1 MKFDYKEII
10 DEICSKNFWPRLLI
24 MFISVLIL
32 SLNYN
37 IFLLHNDLV
46 IGGTSGIATIVH
58 SHINIDPG
66 IFILICNIILLI
78 ISFITLGRKQ
88 TGMTIIGSLLFP
100 VLISLTANISKIIVS
115 NIHIEEFILI
125 AIISGILDGIGNG
138 FIYKAGYSTGGTD
151 IIMQIIDKYGN
162 IPRGTASFLV
172 NFVVVALGALTFG
185 LNKALYAIIIIAINS
200 VLVDRIMLGISSS
213 KVFYIQ
219 TDKKEEV
226 ERFIKEEMH
235 TGYTIIHTDRGN
247 KDKDKNLI
255 MCVLSTRDYYM
266 VKNVIQTIDPE
277 AFLMISDCYE
287 VYGGQR
293 KPQFPFI

>member
-1 MKFDYKEII
+1 MKFDYKQII
-10 DEICSKNFWPRLLI
+10 DEIRSKNFWPRILI
-24 MFISVLIL
+24 MIGSVLIL

-37 IFLLHNDLV
+37 IFLLQNDLV

-58 SHINIDPG
+58 SHININPG
-66 IFILICNIILLI
+66 TFILICNIILLI
-78 ISFITLGRKQ
+78 ISFIALGRKQ
-88 TGMTIIGSLLFP
+88 TGMTIVGSLLFP
-100 VLISLTANISKIIVS
+100 IFISLTTGISETIV
-115 NIHIEEFILI
+115 NHIQIEEFILI

-138 FIYKAGYSTGGTD
+138 FIYKTGYSTGGTD

-162 IPRGTASFLV
+162 IPRGTASFIV
-172 NFVVVALGALTFG
+172 NFIVVALGALTFG

-226 ERFIKEEMH
+226 ERFLKKEMH

-247 KDKDKNLI
+247 KDGDKNLI

-266 VKNVIQTIDPE
+266 VKNVIQTIDPN
-277 AFLMISDCYE
+277 AFLIISDCYE